1 MNYTAASCGVL
12 DPNKIKPIYYK
23 NKYFDFTTPP
33 PPKKKKRPILSKER
47 MGFCKSVPLLG

>member
-33 PPKKKKRPILSKER
+33 KKKEKAHPLKRKN
-47 MGFCKSVPLLG
+47 GLL